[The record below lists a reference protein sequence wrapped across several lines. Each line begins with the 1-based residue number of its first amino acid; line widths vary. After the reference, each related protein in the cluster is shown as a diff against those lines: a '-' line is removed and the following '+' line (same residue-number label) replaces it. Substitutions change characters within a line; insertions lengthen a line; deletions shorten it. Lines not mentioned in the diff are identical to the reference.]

1 MHFGF
6 IRSDFGV
13 DTSRS
18 LATMIVPVKGH
29 NLVLLFD
36 GAGSTVKIAS
46 GSGNIKLKEI
56 TKRNDLER
64 EIANVR

>member
-1 MHFGF
+1 
-6 IRSDFGV
+6 
-13 DTSRS
+13 
-18 LATMIVPVKGH
+18 MIVPVKGH